1 MTPIVGIDTGGTFT
15 DFVLI
20 DADHL
25 RVHKVLS
32 TPDAPERAIIT
43 GLRDLG
49 CVDHSLLIVHGSTIA
64 TNAVLEGKG
73 ARTALIT
80 NRGFA
85 DLLTIGRQAREHLY
99 DLQPQPRPPPV
110 PPDLCWE
117 VGGRLSGDGTMVED
131 LSAADIEYVRR
142 KLQRFNPES
151 VAVVLLF
158 SFIDNGFERRL
169 AEALGGKVFVSCSG
183 QVLAERG
190 EYERGITTWLNAYVG
205 PLVQGYLARLK
216 SLLGKARIAIMQS
229 SATTCDSEH
238 AGRFAVNLLLSG
250 PAGGL
255 QGARYLAGLGG
266 HDHIISLDMGG
277 TSTDVALL
285 AGDITLTSEGRLG
298 RYPVAVPMVDMHTI
312 GAGGGSLAY
321 LDAGGLLQV
330 GPESAGADP
339 GPACYGQGNRQATVT
354 DANVVLGRLPAL
366 AQLAGSM
373 QLDVGLA
380 ERALAELATGLG
392 LESAEQAALGVVRLA
407 NEHMARAVR
416 VISVER
422 GHDPRDYTLVAF
434 GGAGGLHVCELAEL
448 LDVRLALVPAHAGV
462 LSALGML
469 VAPRGRQLSR
479 TLGRPLKDYSVE
491 AIEAA
496 FDDLRNSGRKWMTS
510 EGLADDQLSY
520 SHSLDLC
527 YDGQSFTLN
536 VPWRGLASAE
546 NDFRAAHERRYGH
559 SLAVP
564 LRLINVRLS
573 IIERVHRRPDLGLV
587 DRPAAGDPVAA
598 VPVGSWSDLVP
609 LWRRDG
615 LIAGQRLGGPAIV
628 LEAVGTTYI
637 SPGWSALVDAYGN
650 LALSR

>member
-321 LDAGGLLQV
+321 LVAGPSAVSGEHAARCRV
-330 GPESAGADP
+330 G
-339 GPACYGQGNRQATVT
+339 
-354 DANVVLGRLPAL
+354 
-366 AQLAGSM
+366 
-373 QLDVGLA
+373 
-380 ERALAELATGLG
+380 
-392 LESAEQAALGVVRLA
+392 
-407 NEHMARAVR
+407 
-416 VISVER
+416 
-422 GHDPRDYTLVAF
+422 
-434 GGAGGLHVCELAEL
+434 
-448 LDVRLALVPAHAGV
+448 
-462 LSALGML
+462 
-469 VAPRGRQLSR
+469 
-479 TLGRPLKDYSVE
+479 
-491 AIEAA
+491 
-496 FDDLRNSGRKWMTS
+496 
-510 EGLADDQLSY
+510 
-520 SHSLDLC
+520 
-527 YDGQSFTLN
+527 
-536 VPWRGLASAE
+536 
-546 NDFRAAHERRYGH
+546 
-559 SLAVP
+559 
-564 LRLINVRLS
+564 
-573 IIERVHRRPDLGLV
+573 
-587 DRPAAGDPVAA
+587 
-598 VPVGSWSDLVP
+598 
-609 LWRRDG
+609 
-615 LIAGQRLGGPAIV
+615 
-628 LEAVGTTYI
+628 
-637 SPGWSALVDAYGN
+637 
-650 LALSR
+650 